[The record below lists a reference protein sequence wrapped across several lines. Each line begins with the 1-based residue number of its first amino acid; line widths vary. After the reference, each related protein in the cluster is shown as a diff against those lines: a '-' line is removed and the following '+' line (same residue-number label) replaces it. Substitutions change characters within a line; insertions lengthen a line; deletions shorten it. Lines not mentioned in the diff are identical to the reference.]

1 MKGVQPT
8 LAQLFLVFLK
18 IGATAFGGNV
28 ALVAAVRNEICERRG
43 WLKEE
48 VLLDATTVGNLLPG
62 ALAVNVT
69 AALGYRIRGLA
80 GALLSMAGVLLP
92 ALVLV
97 CALSAWYFR
106 YGNNPVI
113 TVIFNSLLPAVAAV
127 IAATVW
133 QLFRKNV
140 TTLTQGI
147 VVLLAAVTLFLSKS
161 FIATIVVILLGAAAG
176 ILFMK
181 KDSSAALQPTVQR
194 SRAPLWFAVTL
205 LAAGFVVWLIQPQGI
220 AAVVK
225 QLTLTFG
232 SISVTLFGGGYVF
245 VPVIRDVVVNQM
257 QWVTEREFFD
267 GIALGQVTPGPIMI
281 SSAFIG
287 WKQAGVWGALGGT
300 AGTFLPPSALMLIA
314 TQFTDR
320 LRGNVYVEAIFRG
333 VRPAVI
339 GMIAASVVYI
349 ARSGPLNWQAAV
361 IFAAVLWLS
370 LKTKISQ
377 AVLVPGGGLL
387 GWLLYTLAG

>member
-1 MKGVQPT
+1 MKGAQPT
-8 LAQLFLVFLK
+8 LAQLFLTFLK

-28 ALVAAVRNEICERRG
+28 ALVAAVRNEICDRRG

-48 VLLDATTVGNLLPG
+48 MLLDATTIGNLLPG

-69 AALGYRIRGLA
+69 SALGYRIHGLA

-92 ALVLV
+92 SFVLV
-97 CALSAWYFR
+97 CVLSALYFR
-106 YGNNPVI
+106 FGNNENI
-113 TVIFNSLLPAVAAV
+113 TLLFNSLLPAVAAV

-147 VVLLAAVTLFLSKS
+147 VALLAAVTLFFSKS
-161 FIATIVVILLGAAAG
+161 FIATIVVIALGAAAG

-181 KDSSAALQPTVQR
+181 KSSEAIQKPQTAR
-194 SRAPLWFAVTL
+194 SRGPVLFAATL
-205 LAAGFVVWLIQPQGI
+205 LVAGLIIWLIQPQGI

-257 QWVTEREFFD
+257 HWVTEREFFD

-281 SSAFIG
+281 SAAFIG
-287 WKQAGVWGALGGT
+287 WKQAGIWGALGGT
-300 AGTFLPPSALMLIA
+300 AGTFLPPAALMLIA

-320 LRGNVYVEAIFRG
+320 LRGNALVEAIFRG

-349 ARSGPLNWQAAV
+349 ARSGPLNWQAAL
-361 IFAAVLWLS
+361 IFAVVLWLS

-377 AVLVPGGGLL
+377 ALLVPGGGLL
-387 GWLLYTLAG
+387 GWLLYTVFG